1 MKRSAI
7 SKQLRVNSMEFRD
20 LKKQYKTLKS
30 EIDSAIQ
37 EVIDS
42 GAFILG
48 EKINELEEKLAKY
61 VGRKHCVAV
70 GNGTDAL
77 HLALKALDIGVGDAV
92 FATDFTYVAS
102 AVCAYYV
109 GATPVLVD
117 IDERTFNISP
127 ESLELAIQ
135 EVLKEGKLK
144 PKVIIP
150 VDLFG
155 LPADYE
161 RIDAIAKKYN
171 LYVLEDAAQG
181 FGGRIKDKKACS
193 FGDISTTSF
202 FPAKPLGCYGDGGA
216 IFTDDEDTDKYL
228 RSVRALG
235 KSPVDKYD
243 NYQIGINSR
252 LDSLQAAILLPKF
265 EAFKSYELDR
275 VNQIAQ
281 RYSKRLKGHLETPL
295 IPEGYLSSY
304 AQYTILLDDSEQREK
319 IQNVLKEKNI
329 PSMVYYPRCMHQ
341 QRVFKELNLND
352 EMFPISTDIVTRCLS
367 LPIGP
372 YLSLE
377 EVDMVSDTLLA
388 II

>member
-1 MKRSAI
+1 
-7 SKQLRVNSMEFRD
+7 MEFRD

>member
-1 MKRSAI
+1 
-7 SKQLRVNSMEFRD
+7 MEFRD
-20 LKKQYKTLKS
+20 LKKQYKTLKL

-42 GAFILG
+42 SAFILG
-48 EKINELEEKLAKY
+48 EKVNELEGKLAEY
-61 VGRKHCVAV
+61 VGGKHCVAV

-92 FATDFTYVAS
+92 FATNFTYIAS

-127 ESLELAIQ
+127 EALELAIQ

-144 PKVIIP
+144 PKVIVP

-161 RIDAIAKKYN
+161 RIEAIAKKYN

-216 IFTDDEDTDKYL
+216 IFTDDERTAKYL
-228 RSVRALG
+228 RSIRALG
-235 KSPVDKYD
+235 KTPVDKYD

-281 RYSKRLKGHLETPL
+281 RYSKRLKGYLETPL

-341 QRVFKELNLND
+341 QRVFKALNLND

-388 II
+388 IL

>member
-1 MKRSAI
+1 
-7 SKQLRVNSMEFRD
+7 MEFRD

-48 EKINELEEKLAKY
+48 EKVNELEEKLAKY

-70 GNGTDAL
+70 GSGTDAL

-127 ESLELAIQ
+127 EALELAIQ

-216 IFTDDEDTDKYL
+216 IFTDDERTAKYL
-228 RSVRALG
+228 RSIRALG

>member
-1 MKRSAI
+1 
-7 SKQLRVNSMEFRD
+7 MEFRD
-20 LKKQYKTLKS
+20 LKKQYRTLKS

-48 EKINELEEKLAKY
+48 EKVNELEEKLAEY

-127 ESLELAIQ
+127 EALELAIK

-144 PKVIIP
+144 PKVIVS